1 MLLNCH
7 SGKSHPSCPAKTLCT
22 DLTQK
27 LPSAAWG
34 DTTLTAGKAQNQ
46 ATPITR
52 NLCCR
57 VAILGDPG
65 YIFSAL
71 HCSFPSCSFA
81 GFRPWDGQC
90 ETASHSV
97 FTLCLTQRITVLDE
111 ASRYGYCVNN
121 NSWHLGAP
129 HCWNAATLKLRLG
142 HGCDTSHRAHI
153 KWSFA
158 KDRRWRHF

>member
-7 SGKSHPSCPAKTLCT
+7 SRKSHPSCSAKALCV

-46 ATPITR
+46 APPISR
-52 NLCCR
+52 NLCCH
-57 VAILGDPG
+57 VATLGDPG
-65 YIFSAL
+65 CIFSAL
-71 HCSFPSCSFA
+71 HFSFPSCSFA
-81 GFRPWDGQC
+81 SFRPWDVQY

-97 FTLCLTQRITVLDE
+97 FTLCLTQQITVLAE
-111 ASRYGYCVNN
+111 ASRYCYHVNN
-121 NSWHLGAP
+121 NSLHLDAP

-142 HGCDTSHRAHI
+142 HGVAQATEHI
-153 KWSFA
+153 
-158 KDRRWRHF
+158 